1 MDQQIDKIHREDQKA
16 VGIFRVNLLVLG
28 ILSSA
33 LSLSTNTNAIST
45 SSFLNAHTAIG
56 VLALLGS
63 SVVAAMAY
71 TSSKFEMGIDPSR
84 VESAA
89 NGEWSRKDFFEKL
102 NEEYSGWV
110 NHNNSVHEFNAQ
122 AITWA
127 MAFAICGVILF
138 SGGVLVGALQVRGQ
152 GLSYAMLIG
161 ELAVSL
167 VLGLLVFYSDSIF
180 ERLEP

>member
-1 MDQQIDKIHREDQKA
+1 
-16 VGIFRVNLLVLG
+16 
-28 ILSSA
+28 
-33 LSLSTNTNAIST
+33 
-45 SSFLNAHTAIG
+45 
-56 VLALLGS
+56 
-63 SVVAAMAY
+63 MAY